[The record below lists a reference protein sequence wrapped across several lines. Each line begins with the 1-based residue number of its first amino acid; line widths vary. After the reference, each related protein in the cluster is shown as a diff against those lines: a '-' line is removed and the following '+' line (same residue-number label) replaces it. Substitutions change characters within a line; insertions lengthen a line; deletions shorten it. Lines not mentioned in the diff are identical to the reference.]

1 MTRRFSAAV
10 GEPPGA
16 HLARW
21 RLALAADLLREG
33 DAPLDAVAR
42 RVGYGSGA
50 ALSAAFTRE
59 RGTSPTAHRRGGAGI
74 QWIRSR
80 DRRGAGARGILLG
93 VAGLIGAEGFG
104 DDGVHVEHHR
114 DGSVRARG
122 PVLDGKPEG
131 VLGVVPP
138 GRHQAPLG
146 PLHRR
151 RAGGGVGHVR
161 PAGPPLQDHPPLTT
175 GVRA

>member
-21 RLALAADLLREG
+21 QLALAADLLREG

-59 RGTSPTAHRRGGAGI
+59 RGTSPTAHRRGVPGSSGSGRATGAV
-74 QWIRSR
+74 QVP
-80 DRRGAGARGILLG
+80 
-93 VAGLIGAEGFG
+93 VASSSAW
-104 DDGVHVEHHR
+104 
-114 DGSVRARG
+114 
-122 PVLDGKPEG
+122 
-131 VLGVVPP
+131 
-138 GRHQAPLG
+138 
-146 PLHRR
+146 
-151 RAGGGVGHVR
+151 
-161 PAGPPLQDHPPLTT
+161 QD
-175 GVRA
+175 